1 MIPARAAGAPV
12 GEGISPRPLDDESLR
27 WLDDHDTKATAP
39 LVGTGQKK
47 VVSMET
53 FSSIPEY
60 QRWRA
65 ATKTRVGHVA
75 SLGYLHQGH
84 RSLIRRA
91 RAENDHVVVTL

>member
-1 MIPARAAGAPV
+1 
-12 GEGISPRPLDDESLR
+12 
-27 WLDDHDTKATAP
+27 
-39 LVGTGQKK
+39 
-47 VVSMET
+47 MET